1 MKQQGARTL
10 TIVVSIQ
17 MAASLFLLLAADFAD
32 DGTWWVRGFLP
43 SHPVAVGFLLG
54 ALLFGQHN
62 SVVRRIATLAVG
74 LHIVGAVVISLAILS
89 GRWQGDWSLGL
100 ALAVI
105 LAAGLAYLWTA
116 RARAEEPEAGVP
128 E

>member
-1 MKQQGARTL
+1 MTTGRRTL
-10 TIVVSIQ
+10 TILVSIQ
-17 MAASLFLLLAADFAD
+17 MVASLFLLFAADFAD
-32 DGTWWVRGFLP
+32 DGTWWVRRLLA

-62 SVVRRIATLAVG
+62 LVVRRIATLAVG
-74 LHIVGAVVISLAILS
+74 LHIVGAVGISFAILS

-105 LAAGLAYLWTA
+105 LAAGLAYLWTI
-116 RARAEEPEAGVP
+116 RARAGEPEAGVS

>member
-17 MAASLFLLLAADFAD
+17 MAASLFLLLAVDFAD